1 MTHTPMAAI
10 LHTFQLATRT
20 PGQLRPPN
28 LDSSNGKNV
37 LYRDTWSRSPQAP
50 PISHGR
56 PHKFCASQHFSA
68 LNLNR
73 GLAGTLNNV
82 RPPNMEDRILG
93 ARHLGPEV
101 QQSNR

>member
-10 LHTFQLATRT
+10 SHTFQLATRT

-28 LDSSNGKNV
+28 LDSSKGKNV

-56 PHKFCASQHFSA
+56 PRKFCAESA
-68 LNLNR
+68 LFSSKFEQGSSRN
-73 GLAGTLNNV
+73 
-82 RPPNMEDRILG
+82 
-93 ARHLGPEV
+93 PE
-101 QQSNR
+101 

>member
-10 LHTFQLATRT
+10 SHTFQLATRT

-28 LDSSNGKNV
+28 LDSSNSKNV

-56 PHKFCASQHFSA
+56 PRKFCAESA
-68 LNLNR
+68 LFRSKFEQGSSRN
-73 GLAGTLNNV
+73 
-82 RPPNMEDRILG
+82 
-93 ARHLGPEV
+93 PE
-101 QQSNR
+101 